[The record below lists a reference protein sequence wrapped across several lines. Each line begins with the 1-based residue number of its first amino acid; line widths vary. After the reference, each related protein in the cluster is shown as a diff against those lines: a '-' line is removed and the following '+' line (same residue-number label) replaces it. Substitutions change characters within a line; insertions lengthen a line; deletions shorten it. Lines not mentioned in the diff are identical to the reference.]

1 MATTTKK
8 KMKVLIRPP
17 LPTKTT
23 SFPEPHIAI
32 SGGAQSS
39 DLEQLHVSVTESWI
53 LSAIAPPAY
62 LLQ

>member
-8 KMKVLIRPP
+8 KMKVLVRPP

-32 SGGAQSS
+32 SGAAQSS

>member
-1 MATTTKK
+1 
-8 KMKVLIRPP
+8 MKVLVRPP

-32 SGGAQSS
+32 SGAAQSS